1 MGSPRVDVVFRLWQ
15 CDKENHGWR
24 EGPPRPVP
32 AKVTICCRAFTL
44 RQRQFR
50 TKKEYRSAMLAASP
64 HSEHWPVYS
73 DNPLGARCNF
83 PESDLASTDLRQS
96 PDGRLTPVLRRD
108 LDE

>member
-15 CDKENHGWR
+15 CDKENHGWC

-32 AKVTICCRAFTL
+32 AKVSICCRAFTL

-50 TKKEYRSAMLAASP
+50 TKKEYRFAMLAASP

-73 DNPLGARCNF
+73 DH
-83 PESDLASTDLRQS
+83 
-96 PDGRLTPVLRRD
+96 PVTQAPGHRFGL
-108 LDE
+108 